1 MRGDGIRAS
10 AAIVPICQSGGTR
23 AGTAAAA
30 AAVLQ
35 MMPVLT
41 SVLALALIGGTIVRG
56 NARHLGRFSFA
67 TGKYVVVTYLFIY
80 FK

>member
-30 AAVLQ
+30 AVLQ
-35 MMPVLT
+35 TMPVLM
-41 SVLALALIGGTIVRG
+41 SVLVLAFISGGIVRG
-56 NARHLGRFSFA
+56 TLDIWTVSPLLRENML
-67 TGKYVVVTYLFIY
+67 LFFFY
-80 FK
+80 F

>member
-23 AGTAAAA
+23 AGIA

-35 MMPVLT
+35 LMPVLM
-41 SVLALALIGGTIVRG
+41 SVLVLAFIGGVIVRG
-56 NARHLGRFSFA
+56 TLDIWTVSPLLQENMLL
-67 TGKYVVVTYLFIY
+67 LFIY